1 MEIAPKVGSVHF
13 VGYILSRTLDDRL
26 TRTDDLESEKA
37 LKLTNASLIS
47 KLNPAVPRHFL
58 FAIAGV
64 LWTIAGVLLCIR
76 GEIWLEAFP
85 LGTEFALET
94 ISLGLAVAGY
104 FFFFMKVVQKN
115 IDRISRLPER
125 ACLFAFTA
133 WHGYIMIALMITIGI
148 TLRNASIPK
157 FYLSIPYTAMGGI
170 LLIGSFRFYRRF
182 LTALVSS

>member
-1 MEIAPKVGSVHF
+1 MELV
-13 VGYILSRTLDDRL
+13 LSTLSAIFCDP
-26 TRTDDLESEKA
+26 A
-37 LKLTNASLIS
+37 LKVHQANSHIPESPKAMNQLNVSLIS

-64 LWTIAGVLLCIR
+64 LWTIAGVLLCVR
-76 GEIWLEAFP
+76 GEIWLEVYP

-94 ISLGLAVAGY
+94 LSIGLAVAGY
-104 FFFFMKVVQKN
+104 FFFFIKVVQKS
-115 IDRISRLPER
+115 IDRISGLPER

-157 FYLSIPYTAMGGI
+157 YYLSIPYTAMGGI
-170 LLIGSFRFYRRF
+170 LLIGSLRFYRRF
-182 LTALVSS
+182 LASLVG